1 VKANAMGML
10 SNVYKQARLMAVT
23 SGAQKKGVALRNA
36 YALAA
41 ITVMTSPAYA
51 QFEKGTEALNK
62 VQTWLLSIGAVVVT
76 LAIMFVGFRMMFQAA
91 QWKDVAP
98 VFWGG
103 ILVGGGSAISAL
115 FF

>member
-1 VKANAMGML
+1 MKVNAMNTL
-10 SNVYKQARLMAVT
+10 SNVYKQARLKVQA
-23 SGAQKKGVALRNA
+23 SGTQKKGAALRNA
-36 YALAA
+36 YAMAA
-41 ITVMTSPAYA
+41 VTVMTSPAYA
-51 QFEKGTEALNK
+51 QFEKATEALNT
-62 VQTWLLSIGAVVVT
+62 VQGWLLSIGAVVVT

-103 ILVGGGSAISAL
+103 ILVGGGSAIAAM